1 MKKVSL
7 KDIAQQAGVSTAT
20 VSYVLSNKK
29 CRVGERTK
37 QKIREIAKELNYQ
50 PNQIAKSLKS
60 GKTFTFG
67 LIVADISNPFFANIA
82 RVIEDEAAKHDYT
95 VIFGSSD
102 ESAQKSWKL
111 IQFLQNRQVDGF
123 IIVPT
128 ENSEYQIEYL
138 QQQKVPFVLLDR
150 YFPKLSTTNVVIN
163 NFEVAS
169 TMVNDLM
176 KASPKKIGMIAYKN
190 SLIHM
195 EERIRGFQEVSK
207 ATEKFIERVNFNAIE
222 TEVELALDK
231 LIKNGVDALFFATN
245 SLAVAGLRVLQKN
258 NIKIPQEI
266 ALASFDES
274 EAFEFFYSPVS
285 YIQQPIKEMGECAVQ
300 LLLNKINIRGTEE
313 KTEKLTAKC
322 VFRKSTQK

>member
-7 KDIAQQAGVSTAT
+7 KDIAQKVGVSTAT

-29 CRVGERTK
+29 CRVGESTK

-128 ENSEYQIEYL
+128 ENSEEQIEYL
-138 QQQKVPFVLLDR
+138 QKQNIPFVLLDR
-150 YFPKLSTTNVVIN
+150 YFPQFTTNNVVIN
-163 NFEVAS
+163 NYEAAFM
-169 TMVNDLM
+169 MVSKLVQ
-176 KASPKKIGMIAYKN
+176 KPKSNVGMIAYKN

-195 EERIRGFQEVSK
+195 KERIQGFEE
-207 ATEKFIERVNFNAIE
+207 ATKKHHRFIEKISFAAIDQEIGNAIE
-222 TEVELALDK
+222 NMLENNVE
-231 LIKNGVDALFFATN
+231 ALFFATN
-245 SLAVAGLRVLQKN
+245 TLAIAGLKVLQQKQ
-258 NIKIPQEI
+258 IKIPNQ
-266 ALASFDES
+266 LKMASFDES
-274 EAFEFFYSPVS
+274 EAFDFFYSPIS
-285 YIQQPIKEMGECAVQ
+285 FIEQPIKNLGETAIG
-300 LLLNKINIRGTEE
+300 LLMSEINSTQTE
-313 KTEKLTAKC
+313 KTTKVLPAKC
-322 VFRKSTQK
+322 IERASSK